1 MVGLDDELPVV
12 HTLRHG
18 QEVAGPDLVVM
29 KPPNGLVR
37 VLLPTV
43 TDVAVGPNV
52 LAQKIYEDITQTQAL
67 LNQKVFNFRISK
79 S

>member
-37 VLLPTV
+37 VLLSTV
-43 TDVAVGPNV
+43 TDVAVGPNERHQGCGPIHSTLYLV
-52 LAQKIYEDITQTQAL
+52 AP
-67 LNQKVFNFRISK
+67 LNSSISL
-79 S
+79 SS